1 MQQQAYVLAG
11 LDRRTAN
18 NMKLLALD
26 QATHT
31 TGYAVF
37 ENEKPVVISH
47 FDAKG
52 ADFAD
57 RLVDIRQT
65 IISLIDKYE
74 IDTVAFEDIQ
84 LQNNVVQNVKTFK
97 MLAEVF
103 GVILE
108 LLHEKKIKYY
118 VVPPIVWKATFKF
131 AGKGRAAEKK
141 AAQTWIAE
149 NYGIKC
155 TQDEADAACIGT
167 HILKTENENYDW
179 A

>member
-1 MQQQAYVLAG
+1 
-11 LDRRTAN
+11 
-18 NMKLLALD
+18 MKLLALD
-26 QATHT
+26 QATRV

-37 ENEKPVVISH
+37 NDGVPVVIGH
-47 FDAKG
+47 FDTKSD
-52 ADFAD
+52 DFGE
-57 RLVDIRQT
+57 RLVEIRQMV
-65 IISLIDKYE
+65 IQLIEKYN

-108 LLHEKKIKYY
+108 LLQERKISYY
-118 VVPPIVWKATFKF
+118 VIAPNVWKATFKI
-131 AGKGRAAEKK
+131 AGRGRAEEKK
-141 AAQTWIAE
+141 ASQAYIVE

-155 TQDEADAACIGT
+155 TQDEADAACIGL
-167 HILKTENENYDW
+167 HVLKSQETSFDW